1 MWNILF
7 RPLCQT
13 YSVYLSLI
21 LFRKIKIEMILIIS
35 GGTQLNGNDAIV
47 M

>member
-13 YSVYLSLI
+13 YSIYLSLI
-21 LFRKIKIEMILIIS
+21 LLKKVQIEMILIIS

-47 M
+47 V